1 MPLHSVAGRN
11 QQNSDRTP
19 AGTIA
24 LLFCALILLPVF
36 CCHAQEVDPPPPEEE
51 LLTIPPG
58 NGPTT
63 AGNPFRLVPSMPENF
78 RVIGE
83 DYETRWDA
91 EKELIF
97 YKGNMQCRTND
108 GMQLFADNVTIN
120 LK

>member
-63 AGNPFRLVPSMPENF
+63 AGNPFRLVPSMPEIF

-83 DYETRWDA
+83 DYETR
-91 EKELIF
+91 
-97 YKGNMQCRTND
+97 
-108 GMQLFADNVTIN
+108 
-120 LK
+120 